1 MWRNG
6 SKSSIFAAET
16 PFKREACVDERFNLQ
31 SANWIS
37 YVLDRRNQI
46 PDIADP
52 NLVRDTLLFFL
63 GNLID
68 GLYFHEKSNAR
79 PVEKAVLLRDAVRT
93 RPRHR
98 YDDIVMD
105 LREIFSKKEWT
116 AVLIPS
122 GFTES
127 RSVDHLLTS
136 KFFVSKLT
144 RSIRTDPHLI
154 LHLNEAP
161 KNDLAITDVYPP
173 FHSALSKSTRW
184 PGILLWRRCDEPLFF
199 PLPVEK
205 AEDAIHWVFS
215 RVDDLANTPGHL
227 LTRHY
232 LDAFPA
238 CRILAGSRLTLLH
251 LSDTHIGSKKS
262 IERIVR
268 VKDLLK
274 DYMNRNR
281 RYSSVVFLLSG
292 DVMQTPDESNV
303 ICAND
308 LYEYMKDL
316 QPSGQDPIF
325 ILGNHD
331 IRRKGV
337 LRNRPASSSLIP
349 EIRTRIE
356 WLPDHPVGILCW
368 NSADAGRMARGKI
381 TGEQYRTIEEG
392 LNPFPGGDTKPILI
406 SLLHHHPLQ
415 WRRIDSEMHRFQI
428 KTLGTSLRK
437 SVGLAYEQ
445 MDGLANAP
453 EFIRFC
459 DSHGVKAILHG
470 HKHIPIAGRIPGHM
484 LENGPILIFGCG
496 SSVGKNTY
504 MYRKL
509 FNVDYEISWNEI
521 VLDFQT
527 HLLSGRLMAET
538 RCDKGLATMK
548 THHGFLSRSFIE
560 PRVESHG
567 IIR

>member
-1 MWRNG
+1 
-6 SKSSIFAAET
+6 
-16 PFKREACVDERFNLQ
+16 VDERFNLQ

-37 YVLDRRNQI
+37 YVLDRRNRI

-52 NLVRDTLLFFL
+52 NLVRETLLVFI
-63 GNLID
+63 GNIID
-68 GLYFHEKSNAR
+68 GLYFHEQSNSKTIDKAVQMRDAIRAR
-79 PVEKAVLLRDAVRT
+79 PQ
-93 RPRHR
+93 HR

-105 LREIFSKKEWT
+105 LRDIFSKREWT

-136 KFFVSKLT
+136 KHFVSKMSRT
-144 RSIRTDPHLI
+144 IKTDPHLI
-154 LHLNEAP
+154 LHLNEAA

-184 PGILLWRRCDEPLFF
+184 PGILLWRRSDEPLFL
-199 PLPVEK
+199 PLPAEK
-205 AEDAIHWVFS
+205 AEDAVHWVFS
-215 RVDDLANTPGHL
+215 RVDDLADTPGHL

-232 LDAFPA
+232 LDAFPS
-238 CRILAGSRLTLLH
+238 CRIHAGSRLTLLH

-262 IERIVR
+262 IERIIR

-274 DYMNRNR
+274 DYVNRNR
-281 RYSSVVFLLSG
+281 GDSSVVFLLSG
-292 DVMQTPDESNV
+292 DIMQTPDESNV
-303 ICAND
+303 ICTND
-308 LYEYMKDL
+308 LHDYLKDL

-325 ILGNHD
+325 VPGNHD
-331 IRRKGV
+331 VRTKGV
-337 LRNRPASSSLIP
+337 LRSRPAFSSLVPAIN
-349 EIRTRIE
+349 TRIE
-356 WLPDHPVGILCW
+356 WIPGHPVGILCW

-392 LNPFPGGDTKPILI
+392 LNPFPGGNTKPILI

-415 WRRIDSEMHRFQI
+415 WRRIDPEMHRFHI
-428 KTLGTSLRK
+428 KTLGSPLRK
-437 SVGLAYEQ
+437 FIGFAYEH

-459 DSHGVKAILHG
+459 DSHGVTAILHG
-470 HKHIPIAGRIPGHM
+470 HKHIPLAGKIPEH
-484 LENGPILIFGCG
+484 LLKNGPILIFGCG

-538 RCDKGLATMK
+538 RYDKGLATMK
-548 THHGFLSRSFIE
+548 THHGFLSRSAID
-560 PRVESHG
+560 PSVESH
-567 IIR
+567 R

>member
-1 MWRNG
+1 
-6 SKSSIFAAET
+6 
-16 PFKREACVDERFNLQ
+16 VDERFNLQ

-52 NLVRDTLLFFL
+52 NLVRDTLLVFL

-79 PVEKAVLLRDAVRT
+79 PVEKAVLLRDAVRA

-105 LREIFSKKEWT
+105 LREIFSKREWT

-127 RSVDHLLTS
+127 RPVDHLLTS

-227 LTRHY
+227 LARHY
-232 LDAFPA
+232 LDAFPS

-281 RYSSVVFLLSG
+281 RYSSVLFLLSG

-308 LYEYMKDL
+308 LYEYLKDL
-316 QPSGQDPIF
+316 QPSGHDPIF
-325 ILGNHD
+325 VLGNHD
-331 IRRKGV
+331 VRRKGV

-415 WRRIDSEMHRFQI
+415 WRRIDPEMHRFQI

-437 SVGLAYEQ
+437 SVGLAYEH

-470 HKHIPIAGRIPGHM
+470 HKHIPVAGKIPGHL

-548 THHGFLSRSFIE
+548 THHGFLSRSVIE
-560 PRVESHG
+560 PRVESH
-567 IIR
+567 